1 MPQTFNPDDFDTK
14 IQADEFPNT
23 GWDEEMTDEDTEE
36 LDEDTEE
43 LDEDTEELDEDTE
56 ELDEDI
62 DPFDDDDVEAS
73 PDADDEDNW
82 DQEDDVQGR
91 WNGDIIY
98 GYDKEMSE
106 CEAAFYGED
115 RDYDAMND
123 YYGDGDDE

>member
-1 MPQTFNPDDFDTK
+1 MKNTNKNKENNMPQTFNPDDFDTK

-36 LDEDTEE
+36 LDED
-43 LDEDTEELDEDTE
+43 
-56 ELDEDI
+56 I
-62 DPFDDDDVEAS
+62 DPFDDDVEAS